1 MSEGKEKGSF
11 VMIDKDGV
19 EREFD
24 ILFTFE
30 SEETKKSYVAYTD
43 NSKDENGK
51 LVVYASS
58 FNPKDENPELFPIET
73 DKEWKIIDT
82 ILTTLQEEMAKKMNE
97 ENTEQ

>member
-1 MSEGKEKGSF
+1 MSEGREKGSF
-11 VMIDKDGV
+11 VMVDKDGV

-30 SEETKKSYVAYTD
+30 SEETNKHYIAYTD

-58 FNPKDENPELFPIET
+58 YDPKDENTELFPIET
-73 DKEWKIIDT
+73 EKEWKIIET

-97 ENTEQ
+97 ENAEQ

>member
-1 MSEGKEKGSF
+1 MSEGREKGSF
-11 VMIDKDGV
+11 VMVDKDGV

-30 SEETKKSYVAYTD
+30 SEETNKHYIAYTD

-58 FNPKDENPELFPIET
+58 YDPDDKNTELFPIET
-73 DKEWKIIDT
+73 EKEWKIIET
-82 ILTTLQEEMAKKMNE
+82 ILQEEMAKKMNE
-97 ENTEQ
+97 ENAEQ